1 MKKLLACLLA
11 AAWLTTAPVQAQQ
24 LQPIDGIA
32 AVVDED
38 VILDNELDRAVN
50 NILTQY
56 AGQQGQLPPRDV
68 LRRQVLERLVL
79 LKLQVARARST
90 GIRVDEQEI
99 DRAISAIAAQN
110 QMSPEQLR
118 TQVTAD
124 GTSYDEF
131 RSSIR
136 DELLVQRL
144 RQRFAQSQVSVSDAE
159 VEAAMSSQQA
169 GGSQFRLAH
178 ILVALPDGATP
189 EQIKTAAEKIS
200 GIKALL
206 DRGEMDF
213 AAAAVRYSD
222 SPNALEGGDLGWRAA
237 SEIPSAFSELVRGLS
252 PGEVTDPLRGPSGFQ
267 LLQLVDV
274 RDASSAP
281 AGPVTQYQARHIL
294 IRVPEGAADD
304 SQARARA
311 ETLRARIAGGADFA
325 EIAREHSEDPS
336 SQARGGE
343 LGWFTQD
350 QFGPDFGNQV
360 ARLGDG
366 EISAPFRTQAG
377 WHVVERLGTRQT
389 EVADESLKNQ
399 VRETIGRRKLEDQ
412 WNRFLTELRG
422 EAFVDVRDGTA
433 EADEDTAAPASG
445 G

>member
-1 MKKLLACLLA
+1 MMKLLACLLA
-11 AAWLTTAPVQAQQ
+11 AAWLAAAPVQAQQ

-38 VILDNELDRAVN
+38 VILDSELDRAVN

-56 AGQQGQLPPRDV
+56 AGQPGQLPPPDV

-79 LKLQVARARST
+79 LKLQVARAQST
-90 GIRVDEQEI
+90 GIRVDEAEI
-99 DRAISAIAAQN
+99 DRAIEAIAAQN
-110 QMSPEQLR
+110 KLSPDELR
-118 TQVTAD
+118 TRVTAD

-131 RSSIR
+131 RASIR

-159 VEAAMSSQQA
+159 VEAALSSQQA
-169 GGSQFRLAH
+169 GGKQFRLAH

-189 EQIKTAAEKIS
+189 EQIKIASEKIA
-200 GIKALL
+200 GVKTLL

-237 SEIPSAFSELVRGLS
+237 SEIPSAFSDLVRALS
-252 PGEVTDPLRGPSGFQ
+252 PGQVTEPIRGPSGFQ

-294 IRVPEGAADD
+294 IRVPDGAQDD
-304 SQARARA
+304 AAARAKA

-336 SQARGGE
+336 SQARGGD

-350 QFGPDFGNQV
+350 QFGPDFGSHV
-360 ARLGDG
+360 AQLRDG
-366 EISAPFRTQAG
+366 ELSAPVRTQAG
-377 WHVVERLGTRQT
+377 WHIVERVATRQ
-389 EVADESLKNQ
+389 ADVGDDTLKNQ

-412 WNRFLTELRG
+412 WNRFLSELRG
-422 EAFVDVRDGTA
+422 DAFVDVRDGSA
-433 EADEDTAAPASG
+433 QADEAPAAPAAG